1 MEQLDYAFPVPAG
14 ALVAPARRAHVGVVA
29 SGDLEILAE
38 PRGDDRAVVTVL
50 TSVDGFG
57 PVWRQVLDDF
67 FAGHPLAVDLEINDA
82 GATPGT
88 VALRLAQLRE
98 QLG

>member
-1 MEQLDYAFPVPAG
+1 METLEFRYPANDR
-14 ALVAPARRAHVGVVA
+14 APRRGRVGVVA
-29 SGDLEILAE
+29 SGDLEILAT
-38 PRGDDRAVVTVL
+38 PRTDDQAKIRVL

-57 PVWRQVLDDF
+57 PVWRSVLDGF
-67 FAGHPLAVDLEINDA
+67 FADAPLALDLVINDA

-98 QLG
+98 VIGP

>member
-1 MEQLDYAFPVPAG
+1 METLEFTYSAADRA
-14 ALVAPARRAHVGVVA
+14 ARRARVGVVA
-29 SGDLEILAE
+29 SGDLEILAV
-38 PRGDDRAVVTVL
+38 PRADGRACVRVT

-57 PVWRQVLDDF
+57 VVWRDVLDGF
-67 FAGHPLAVDLEINDA
+67 FADSPLAVDLVVNDA

-98 QLG
+98 SATT

>member
-1 MEQLDYAFPVPAG
+1 METLEFTYAA
-14 ALVAPARRAHVGVVA
+14 ADRAARRARVGVVA
-29 SGDLEILAE
+29 SGDLEILAV
-38 PRGDDRAVVTVL
+38 PRTDARALVRVT

-57 PVWRQVLDDF
+57 AVWRDVLDGF
-67 FAGHPLAVDLEINDA
+67 FADTPLAVDLVVNDA

-98 QLG
+98 SATT